1 MFVCHVLR
9 GIPVKRM
16 SLDRLNW
23 SELIS
28 KIGVTEFNKEL
39 DKRFLSIFE
48 TLRDLTSV
56 YISDASLT
64 ERVKSLKT
72 EWLPARDQYERAV
85 IHLASLNGNTRFV

>member
-1 MFVCHVLR
+1 M
-9 GIPVKRM
+9 KRM

-23 SELIS
+23 SELRS

-39 DKRFLSIFE
+39 DKHFLSIFE

-64 ERVKSLKT
+64 ECVKSLKT
-72 EWLPARDQYERAV
+72 ETTSSRPV
-85 IHLASLNGNTRFV
+85 